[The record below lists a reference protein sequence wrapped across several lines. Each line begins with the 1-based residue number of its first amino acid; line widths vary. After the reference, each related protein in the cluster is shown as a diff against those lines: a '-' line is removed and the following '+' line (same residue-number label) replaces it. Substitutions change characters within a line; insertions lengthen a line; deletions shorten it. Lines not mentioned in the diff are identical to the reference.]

1 MKVRKQTTQ
10 PEFRPY
16 TLSIEIE
23 TYEDE
28 VVLQELSKAQYTIPE
43 LLYQTKNSPCIKS
56 AHQFNLAQT
65 FLNKLYIA
73 IKS

>member
-1 MKVRKQTTQ
+1 MKVHKQTTQ
-10 PEFRPY
+10 PVFRPY

-43 LLYQTKNSPCIKS
+43 LLYTGGLPNSLSTHK
-56 AHQFNLAQT
+56 FNLAQT